1 MTQMLKPCPFCDG
14 PTHLKPLDDETGCQ
28 HLGTPHCPIGRWTM
42 TVEQWNHRASS
53 IPEPEAAP
61 IPMVLFCP
69 ECGQQ
74 HIDKPEPEDGWEN
87 PPHKSH
93 KCVGPNGCGCI
104 WRPADVPTDG
114 VAAIETHGTADTW
127 FAASRQAAPANSPEA
142 ASSDEDAVELVARA
156 IHPSRIADLELAL
169 DLALARLVHLEPGD
183 SRAVSNEFVA
193 MAAISCNIRDNLDEC
208 RQIIRDAL
216 GDDAAAIEGQIAVF
230 QDAEKIAAVAA
241 EQDAVE
247 QYVAEYELCG
257 DDGYYAP
264 TDHERGLIMDAM
276 QGWLVDRDRL
286 VREARAASGIET
298 EGHDADE
305 RHGAE
310 HESPVP
316 EEGDAHA

>member
-305 RHGAE
+305 RHGA
-310 HESPVP
+310 
-316 EEGDAHA
+316 